1 MSSNTFFLVLSTC
14 IFLYLLTTK
23 LIRWKSGNVVRLPPG
38 PYPLPIIGNIFELG
52 KNPHVSLTSLS
63 KTYGG
68 LMTLKLGSSITVVVS
83 SPEFAKEILLKH
95 DLPFSSR
102 WVPDTGRA
110 GNHHLFSMFWL
121 PVGDQWRR
129 LRKLSKEHLFSVQQ
143 LDAGQLL
150 RRKKIQELVD
160 YVHECFTSRKPINI
174 GRVAF
179 TTSFNVLSNFI
190 FSTDMA
196 RYDYDSLETQEFKD
210 AVSSLADVLGKP
222 NLADFFPLLKP
233 LDPQGL
239 LRKANVY
246 IEKAMA
252 ILDGMVEQRVQ
263 VTAKSSSHA
272 VSSTNDVL
280 DLLLDLS
287 RKNESEFSRKDVL
300 HLLYDLFSAAT
311 DTTTSTMEW
320 AMAELVRNPKK
331 MAKTRSELEEFAGK
345 DGMIIEESDIG
356 KLPYL
361 EAVIKETLRLH
372 PPTPFLL
379 PHKALCDVEIGGFV
393 VPKDAQ
399 IQCNVWAIGRDP
411 AVWSD
416 PHEFMPERFL
426 DIDIDYR
433 GRYFELIPFGSG
445 RRICPGLPLAHR
457 MLHLMLASLIQ
468 KFDWELEGGTRPEDM
483 DMSERFGITLHKN
496 VPLVAIPI
504 KI

>member
-1 MSSNTFFLVLSTC
+1 MSSNTFILMVSTFV
-14 IFLYLLTTK
+14 FLYVLTTK
-23 LIRWKSGNVVRLPPG
+23 LIRRKSGNDVRLPPG
-38 PYPLPIIGNIFELG
+38 PYPLPIIGNIFALG

-68 LMTLKLGSSITVVVS
+68 LMTLKLGSTVTVVVS
-83 SPEFAKEILLKH
+83 STEFAKEILLKH
-95 DLPFSSR
+95 DLSFSNR

-150 RRKKIQELVD
+150 RREKIQELVD
-160 YVHECFTSRKPINI
+160 YVNECFTSRKPINI

-179 TTSFNVLSNFI
+179 TTTFNVLSNFI

-196 RYDYDSLETQEFKD
+196 RYDSLESQEFKD
-210 AVSSLADVLGKP
+210 AVSSLADVLGTP

-233 LDPQGL
+233 FDPQGL
-239 LRKANVY
+239 LQEANVY

-263 VTAKSSSHA
+263 VSAKSSSHVA
-272 VSSTNDVL
+272 SSTNDVL
-280 DLLLDLS
+280 DLLLDLCG
-287 RKNESEFSRKDVL
+287 KNESEFSRKDVP

-311 DTTTSTMEW
+311 DSNTSTLEW
-320 AMAELVRNPKK
+320 AMAELVHNPEK
-331 MAKTRSELEEFAGK
+331 MVKARSELKEVIRK
-345 DGMIIEESDIG
+345 DDMIIKESDIG

-361 EAVIKETLRLH
+361 RAVTKETFRLH
-372 PPTPFLL
+372 PPAPLLL
-379 PHKALCDVEIGGFV
+379 PRKAFCDVEIGGFV

-399 IQCNVWAIGRDP
+399 ILCNVWAIGRDP
-411 AVWSD
+411 TVWSN

-426 DIDIDYR
+426 DVDIDYN
-433 GRYFELIPFGSG
+433 GLDFELIPFGSG

-457 MLHLMLASLIQ
+457 MVHLMLASLIR
-468 KFDWELEGGTRPEDM
+468 KFDWELEGKMRPEDM
-483 DMSERFGITLHKN
+483 DMTERFGITLHKN